1 MNPPMLPVL
10 QDIAAYLDELRQALV
25 AEYEALG
32 TDDSER
38 LQAIAETK
46 QRLSDILGDLDRE
59 RSSLLR
65 EAGLDL
71 DRTGVLAYLD
81 RQSAADREPLD
92 ILWQRIETLT
102 RDCRR
107 LNQING
113 IVIEKR
119 RRRAETALRLLQ
131 GQTPGDDLY
140 TARGTTPPGTGPGH
154 TLAKA

>member
-1 MNPPMLPVL
+1 MHPPMLPVL

-32 TDDSER
+32 ADDTER
-38 LQAIAETK
+38 LAQLAEVK

-59 RSSLLR
+59 RSALLR

-81 RQSAADREPLD
+81 RQSESERAPLNV
-92 ILWQRIETLT
+92 LWQRIETLT

-107 LNQING
+107 LNRING

-119 RRRAETALRLLQ
+119 RRRTTAALQILQ
-131 GQTPGDDLY
+131 GQTTDNALY
-140 TARGTTPPGTGPGH
+140 TAHGTAPGSGPGN

>member
-1 MNPPMLPVL
+1 MSPPMLPVL

-25 AEYEALG
+25 AEYEALSAE
-32 TDDSER
+32 DSER
-38 LQAIAETK
+38 LANLAEVK

-59 RSSLLR
+59 RSALLR

-81 RQSAADREPLD
+81 RQAQSEREPLNV
-92 ILWQRIETLT
+92 LWQRIETLT

-107 LNQING
+107 LNAING

-119 RRRAETALRLLQ
+119 RRRAAQALHILQ
-131 GQTPGDDLY
+131 GQTAGSELY
-140 TARGTTPPGTGPGH
+140 TAHGTAPGTGPGN

>member
-1 MNPPMLPVL
+1 MPPPMLPVL

-25 AEYEALG
+25 AEYEALSA
-32 TDDSER
+32 DDTAR
-38 LQAIAETK
+38 LANLAVVK

-59 RSSLLR
+59 RSDLLR

-81 RQSAADREPLD
+81 RQSASERAPLD
-92 ILWQRIETLT
+92 ALWQRIETLT

-107 LNQING
+107 LNRING

-119 RRRAETALRLLQ
+119 RRRTLQALHILQ
-131 GQTPGDDLY
+131 GQAPADDLY
-140 TARGTTPPGTGPGH
+140 TAHGTPPGNGPGN